1 MKALPAPVVI
11 LLPVLLSVVPMMMM
25 LTKASTALLG
35 NISVQKA
42 AEIEAKRPPKPW
54 DFWTP
59 EVENLAK
66 ELVEQKAGFAAR
78 EAELTTRE
86 KRIAAEAK
94 ELDVMRQQIE
104 LLRGEIAARITE
116 VQAQE
121 LKNIKT
127 LANTYSKVTP
137 AAAVAIFNEM
147 DVPSVTKI
155 LSLMKVDLTS
165 AILQEMGRSPGPD
178 NVNAK
183 RAAEISQRLRMMQPA
198 KQPAS

>member
-1 MKALPAPVVI
+1 MKELPAPVVI
-11 LLPVLLSVVPMMMM
+11 LLPVLLSVVPMLMM
-25 LTKASTALLG
+25 LTSASTALVG

-42 AEIEAKRPPKPW
+42 AEVEAKRPPKPW
-54 DFWTP
+54 DFWTA

-66 ELVEQKAGFAAR
+66 ELVEQKAGFASR
-78 EAELTTRE
+78 EAELSTRE

-94 ELDVMRQQIE
+94 ELDVLRQQIE
-104 LLRGEIAARITE
+104 ALRGEIAERITE
-116 VQAQE
+116 VQTQE
-121 LKNIKT
+121 LKNLKT
-127 LANTYSKVTP
+127 LSTTYSKVSAP
-137 AAAVAIFNEM
+137 AAVAIFNEM

-198 KQPAS
+198 KPPAS

>member
-1 MKALPAPVVI
+1 MKELPAPVVI
-11 LLPVLLSVVPMMMM
+11 LLPVLLSVVPMLMM
-25 LTKASTALLG
+25 LTTASTALVG

-42 AEIEAKRPPKPW
+42 AEVEAKRPPKPW

-59 EVENLAK
+59 EVENLAR
-66 ELVEQKAGFAAR
+66 ELLDQKSGFAAR
-78 EAELTTRE
+78 EADLATRE
-86 KRIAAEAK
+86 KRLAAEAK
-94 ELDVMRQQIE
+94 ELDQIRTQIE
-104 LLRGEIAARITE
+104 SLRGEIASRITE

-127 LANTYSKVTP
+127 LATTYSKVSPT
-137 AAAVAIFNEM
+137 AAVAIFNQM

-155 LSLMKVDLTS
+155 LSLMKVELTS
-165 AILQEMGRSPGPD
+165 AILQEMGRSAGPD
-178 NVNAK
+178 NVSAK

>member
-25 LTKASTALLG
+25 LTTASTALLG

-42 AEIEAKRPPKPW
+42 AELEAKRPPKPW

-66 ELVEQKAGFAAR
+66 ELVEQKAGFATR
-78 EAELTTRE
+78 EADLATRE

-104 LLRGEIAARITE
+104 ALRGEIASRITE

-127 LANTYSKVTP
+127 LSTTYSKVTP

-147 DVPSVTKI
+147 DVASVTKI
-155 LSLMKVDLTS
+155 LSMMKVDLTS